1 MSFAAAQATYVLH
14 SRPYKETS
22 ALVDFFTPLGRLR
35 AVLRGARGKAG
46 ALARPFVPLEA
57 EWRGRGELKTVARLE
72 SAGVPNLLNG
82 QALFSGLYLN
92 ELLIRLLPAEDPQPE
107 IFAHYAATLPL
118 LAAGRHRTAA
128 ARVRMAPAG
137 ATGLWFRSRC
147 RHRWAP
153 DRAAGVVPAF
163 ARGRPGAGGATA
175 TRAVPGLR
183 TVIHGRR
190 RLERPRRPGGGQAPD
205 APGAR
210 SHLGGRPLVS
220 RELFMNRKESPRD

>member
-72 SAGVPNLLNG
+72 SAGIPNLLNG

-118 LAAGRHRTAA
+118 LAAGDHRTAA

-153 DRAAGVVPAF
+153 DRAAGVVPAL
-163 ARGRPGAGGATA
+163 PEAGLEPVAQLQ
-175 TRAVPGLR
+175 PGLFQ
-183 TVIHGRR
+183 GSE
-190 RLERPRRPGGGQAPD
+190 LLSMADADWSAPAPWRRPSA
-205 APGAR
+205 
-210 SHLGGRPLVS
+210 
-220 RELFMNRKESPRD
+220 

>member
-1 MSFAAAQATYVLH
+1 PAVQGNQRPGGLLHPVGSPARGPARRPRQGRRPGAAIRAAGSGVARARRTEDRGPPGKRRHSQPAQWPGAVQRSLSQRAVDPPVAGGRPAAGNLRPLRRDPAAAGGGAT
-14 SRPYKETS
+14 
-22 ALVDFFTPLGRLR
+22 
-35 AVLRGARGKAG
+35 
-46 ALARPFVPLEA
+46 
-57 EWRGRGELKTVARLE
+57 
-72 SAGVPNLLNG
+72 
-82 QALFSGLYLN
+82 
-92 ELLIRLLPAEDPQPE
+92 
-107 IFAHYAATLPL
+107 
-118 LAAGRHRTAA
+118 HRTAA

-210 SHLGGRPLVS
+210 SPSGRPAAGQ
-220 RELFMNRKESPRD
+220 PRAVHEP

>member
-72 SAGVPNLLNG
+72 SAGIPNLLNG

-118 LAAGRHRTAA
+118 LAAGRPIEPLLRAFEWRLLEQLGYGFA
-128 ARVRMAPAG
+128 
-137 ATGLWFRSRC
+137 RC
-147 RHRWAP
+147 RYRWAP
-153 DRAAGVVPAF
+153 DRAAGVVPAL
-163 ARGRPGAGGATA
+163 PEAGLEPVAQLQ
-175 TRAVPGLR
+175 PGLFQ
-183 TVIHGRR
+183 GSE
-190 RLERPRRPGGGQAPD
+190 LLSMAD
-205 APGAR
+205 ADWSAPGALAAAKR
-210 SHLGGRPLVS
+210 LMRQALAPHLGGRPLVS

>member
-118 LAAGRHRTAA
+118 LAAGR
-128 ARVRMAPAG
+128 PIEP
-137 ATGLWFRSRC
+137 LL
-147 RHRWAP
+147 
-153 DRAAGVVPAF
+153 RAFEWRLLEQLGYGF
-163 ARGRPGAGGATA
+163 ALDVDIDGRPIEPQALYQLLPEAGLEPVAQLQPG
-175 TRAVPGLR
+175 AVPGLR

-210 SHLGGRPLVS
+210 SPSGRPAAGQ
-220 RELFMNRKESPRD
+220 PRAVHEP

>member
-118 LAAGRHRTAA
+118 LAAGR
-128 ARVRMAPAG
+128 PIEP
-137 ATGLWFRSRC
+137 LL
-147 RHRWAP
+147 
-153 DRAAGVVPAF
+153 RAFEWRLLEQLGYGF
-163 ARGRPGAGGATA
+163 ALD
-175 TRAVPGLR
+175 VD
-183 TVIHGRR
+183 IN
-190 RLERPRRPGGGQAPD
+190 
-205 APGAR
+205 GAR
-210 SHLGGRPLVS
+210 SSRRRCTSFCQRPAWS
-220 RELFMNRKESPRD
+220 RWRNCNPGCSRAPNCYPWPTPTGAPPAPWRRPSA

>member
-72 SAGVPNLLNG
+72 SAGIPNLLNG

-92 ELLIRLLPAEDPQPE
+92 EAVDPPVAGGRPAAGNFRPLRRDP
-107 IFAHYAATLPL
+107 AA
-118 LAAGRHRTAA
+118 AGGGRHRTAA
-128 ARVRMAPAG
+128 ARSNG
-137 ATGLWFRSRC
+137 ACWSNWAMVSLSMSTSMGARSSRRRC
-147 RHRWAP
+147 TS
-153 DRAAGVVPAF
+153 F
-163 ARGRPGAGGATA
+163 ARGRPGAGGAAA

-190 RLERPRRPGGGQAPD
+190 RLERP
-205 APGAR
+205 GALAAA
-210 SHLGGRPLVS
+210 SA
-220 RELFMNRKESPRD
+220 

>member
-118 LAAGRHRTAA
+118 LAAGR
-128 ARVRMAPAG
+128 PIEP
-137 ATGLWFRSRC
+137 LL
-147 RHRWAP
+147 
-153 DRAAGVVPAF
+153 RAFEWRLLEQLGYGF
-163 ARGRPGAGGATA
+163 ALDVDIDGRPIEPQALYQLCQRPAWSRWRNCNPGCSRAPNCYPWPTPTGA
-175 TRAVPGLR
+175 
-183 TVIHGRR
+183 
-190 RLERPRRPGGGQAPD
+190 PRRPGGGQAPD

>member
-1 MSFAAAQATYVLH
+1 MLH

-72 SAGVPNLLNG
+72 SAGIPNLLNG

-118 LAAGRHRTAA
+118 LAAGDPSNRCC
-128 ARVRMAPAG
+128 ARSNG
-137 ATGLWFRSRC
+137 ACWSN
-147 RHRWAP
+147 WAM
-153 DRAAGVVPAF
+153 VSLSMS
-163 ARGRPGAGGATA
+163 TSM
-175 TRAVPGLR
+175 
-183 TVIHGRR
+183 
-190 RLERPRRPGGGQAPD
+190 
-205 APGAR
+205 GAR
-210 SHLGGRPLVS
+210 SSRRRCTSFCQRPAWS
-220 RELFMNRKESPRD
+220 RWRSCNPGCSRAPNCYPWPTPTGAPPAPWRRPSA